1 MGKLSRVFQ
10 LCLSVLDSSSL
21 LVSATERGSRQC
33 DSKPLELPRSCLGST
48 RVSIYKMPFQFY
60 KSEFRTWPWRTA
72 KSKEFLVRHRST
84 QKSWEV
90 DTASAV
96 LLTKVTALYRN
107 CNNKDRTRNRSAVL
121 SCLDMTTP
129 YYSFCFLGLFFFF
142 STIDHAHK
150 ILKSRIKADRFLEDV
165 FSLSEAKPSTYPES
179 QSCFT
184 TLCWEQ
190 TLYFSDHFSF
200 WIISPLL
207 HKSL

>member
-1 MGKLSRVFQ
+1 MCLILS
-10 LCLSVLDSSSL
+10 DSSSL
-21 LVSATERGSRQC
+21 LVSATERGSRRC

-48 RVSIYKMPFQFY
+48 RVSIKKKKTPCQLY

-90 DTASAV
+90 YTASPV
-96 LLTKVTALYRN
+96 LLIKVTALYSNR
-107 CNNKDRTRNRSAVL
+107 NNKGRTRNRLAVL

-129 YYSFCFLGLFFFF
+129 YYSFCFLGLFFF
-142 STIDHAHK
+142 STIDHSHK
-150 ILKSRIKADRFLEDV
+150 ILKSRIKADPFWEDV
-165 FSLSEAKPSTYPES
+165 FSLGETKPSIYPES

-190 TLYFSDHFSF
+190 MLYSVTVFLSGLPVLYYTNLFN
-200 WIISPLL
+200 
-207 HKSL
+207 K